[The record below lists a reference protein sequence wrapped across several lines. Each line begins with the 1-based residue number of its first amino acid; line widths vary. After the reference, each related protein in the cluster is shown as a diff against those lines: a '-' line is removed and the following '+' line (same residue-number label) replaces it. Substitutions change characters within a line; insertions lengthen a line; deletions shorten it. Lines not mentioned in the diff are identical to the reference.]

1 MGRGGATARA
11 LDERQTVCE
20 TRSIDSPPPPKPG
33 FAAFYRFTGRSAF
46 FGFPCGRLSSHCMAI
61 PLPFM
66 LRTDHFTRTDGVMN
80 PNDDT
85 RLGLFGE
92 AGKDITC

>member
-1 MGRGGATARA
+1 
-11 LDERQTVCE
+11 
-20 TRSIDSPPPPKPG
+20 
-33 FAAFYRFTGRSAF
+33 
-46 FGFPCGRLSSHCMAI
+46 MAN

-66 LRTDHFTRTDGVMN
+66 LRTDHFTRKDGVMN